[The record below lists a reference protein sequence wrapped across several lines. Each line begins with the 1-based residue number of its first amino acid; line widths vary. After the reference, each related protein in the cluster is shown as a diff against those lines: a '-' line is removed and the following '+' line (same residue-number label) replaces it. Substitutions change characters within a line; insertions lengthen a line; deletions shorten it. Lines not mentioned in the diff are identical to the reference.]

1 MEKAFKV
8 KKDSKLY
15 NNYFISKTERE
26 KFKQL
31 ANSFFDSIGYYGSYT
46 LTHRLMIDSIE
57 SFFDEL
63 CKTPTQN
70 GFYKFKAKSPTQK
83 QWEQEVVDKVN
94 MEACNCNDFWYFD
107 CLMRGKYNLW
117 DYNGEVYG
125 YLESDYELKLTEDM
139 EEIKMS
145 EYYRIIEEIEN
156 VNQKLADL

>member
-1 MEKAFKV
+1 MEKTFKV

-15 NNYFISKTERE
+15 NNYFISKSERE
-26 KFKQL
+26 RFRQL
-31 ANSFFDSIGYYGSYT
+31 ANSFFDSIGYDGRYT
-46 LTHRLMIDSIE
+46 LTRRLMVDQSE
-57 SFFDEL
+57 LFPNEL
-63 CKTPTQN
+63 CKTQTRE
-70 GFYKFKAKSPTQK
+70 GLYRFKFNSPTQK
-83 QWEQEVVDKVN
+83 QWEQEVVDRVD

-145 EYYRIIEEIEN
+145 EYYKIIEEIEN
-156 VNQKLADL
+156 ES